1 MNANDIVTII
11 FSSTLL
17 ATLVT
22 SAFNLLINKR
32 KDSIDNIVKERK
44 TWRDELRVISSSIS
58 KSKNIIELKLA
69 ISELK
74 VRINAY
80 GIADNSIFKDSNIW
94 EQIFVVESKDFFSA
108 KELENIKRRF
118 VNQISCLL
126 KYDWERSKAE
136 IKGSMQTRIVIISL
150 IISYLLY
157 SFRWFYYYNIGS
169 GKIINFLSYTEV
181 FILFSAFSMLMIS
194 FADKWKNA
202 MQLRSFIV
210 GSIAG
215 MIFLYVFMY
224 ETLPNALPYD
234 IFDWIIR
241 LAPFITLIY
250 AIELKLLTYR
260 QNVKNFILSST
271 LSSGVTKINKKY
283 KIFFDRK
290 KYKELFKREGIVFDD
305 FKELT
310 ILHIKESSYDKERAL
325 DEKRN

>member
-108 KELENIKRRF
+108 KELDNIKRRF

-283 KIFFDRK
+283 KISFDRK

>member
-94 EQIFVVESKDFFSA
+94 EQIFVVDSKDFFSA
-108 KELENIKRRF
+108 KELENIKCRF

-157 SFRWFYYYNIGS
+157 SFRWFYYYNIGG
-169 GKIINFLSYTEV
+169 GKIINFLSYTET

-202 MQLRSFIV
+202 MQLGSFIV

-215 MIFLYVFMY
+215 MISLYVFMY

-234 IFDWIIR
+234 IFDWLIR

-260 QNVKNFILSST
+260 RNVKNFILSST

-290 KYKELFKREGIVFDD
+290 KYKELFKEEGIVFDD